1 MDTLE
6 LLYDHYKE
14 TFSLSKAAQ
23 ERRNKNFVIL
33 CILEAL
39 SFLLLIRPETASK
52 LILTGINKDME
63 TPLQLSNAI
72 IQTLLWLLIAYV
84 MIRYIQDVLYVE
96 RQYVYLDNLERK
108 ITRLSLMG
116 IFTREGINYQRDYP
130 MVLNFIDLFYKMLMP
145 VLFAV
150 INIVRI
156 HEEWIMKQGPN
167 ITLGCDTILCIA
179 IIIIDWFYFFEIHT
193 KITKLCKK
201 YIPFINSTAKILRKI
216 LKEI

>member
-1 MDTLE
+1 MDALE

-33 CILEAL
+33 CIFEAL

-96 RQYVYLDNLERK
+96 RQYLYLDNLEKK
-108 ITRLSLMG
+108 IARLSSTG

-156 HEEWIMKQGPN
+156 HEEWIMKQESN
-167 ITLGCDTILCIA
+167 IALGCDTILCIV

-201 YIPFINSTAKILRKI
+201 YVPFINSIAKVLRKI
-216 LKEI
+216 LKEV